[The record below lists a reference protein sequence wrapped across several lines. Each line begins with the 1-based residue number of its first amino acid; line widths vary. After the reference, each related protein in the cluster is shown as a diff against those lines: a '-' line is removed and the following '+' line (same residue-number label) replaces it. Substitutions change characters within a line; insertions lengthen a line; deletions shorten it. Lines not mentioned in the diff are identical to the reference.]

1 MNFFSFAQ
9 SPTCYRIHALKP
21 TTSIESKGYGL
32 GYWRPPSDTN
42 MTHLPNIKPRSW
54 DYNPINY
61 NVVAGFAKL
70 MPWDSVRHN
79 VEEDCVRQEARI

>member
-1 MNFFSFAQ
+1 
-9 SPTCYRIHALKP
+9 
-21 TTSIESKGYGL
+21 
-32 GYWRPPSDTN
+32 